1 MEIQEFLEMMD
12 RRETVPAGSPAHEL
26 MHRCYEESQRIT
38 LDYNNNNH
46 SEEEK
51 RALLCRLTGRDVHQS
66 VRVMAPF
73 QADFGKNIHFGK
85 NVFVNA
91 GCKFQ
96 DHGGIYIGD
105 NALIGHNCVMATINH
120 DQRPSHR
127 GDNIPAPIHIGRNV
141 WIGANVT
148 ILSGVTIGENAIV
161 AAGAVVTKDVAPDTI
176 VGGIPAAFIK
186 RIPKETT

>member
-1 MEIQEFLEMMD
+1 MELQEFLQMMSRGERVAAD
-12 RRETVPAGSPAHEL
+12 SPAHEL

-38 LDYNNNNH
+38 MILN
-46 SEEEK
+46 STVLTLQER
-51 RALLCRLTGRDVHQS
+51 RALLSELTGTEVDS
-66 VRVMAPF
+66 TVRVMSPF
-73 QADFGKNIHFGK
+73 QADFGKNIHFGR

-120 DQRPSHR
+120 DLRPDHR
-127 GDNIPAPIHIGRNV
+127 ADNIPAPIRIGRNV

-148 ILSGVTIGENAIV
+148 ILSGVTIGDNAVV
-161 AAGAVVTKDVAPDTI
+161 AAGAVVTKDVESGTV
-176 VGGIPAAFIK
+176 VGGIPAKFIK
-186 RIPKETT
+186 RVPEE